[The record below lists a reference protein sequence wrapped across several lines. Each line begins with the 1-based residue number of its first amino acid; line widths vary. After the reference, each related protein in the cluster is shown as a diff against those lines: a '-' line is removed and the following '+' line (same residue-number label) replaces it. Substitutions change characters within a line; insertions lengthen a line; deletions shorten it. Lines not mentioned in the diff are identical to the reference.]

1 MMNIFRNSKNITVFS
16 KLLVQPMF
24 GFGGG
29 HHDIDRTQMRMRD
42 DASGKMNNIQVITW
56 TPMKQ
61 PEGC

>member
-1 MMNIFRNSKNITVFS
+1 MMNIFRNSKNITAFS

-42 DASGKMNNIQVITW
+42 DASGKISITQGTTW
-56 TPMKQ
+56 TLTKP
-61 PEGC
+61 PEG